1 MTENEYRER
10 THFVTKLGLSLHRC
24 GASSSRIE
32 RHLKNLCE
40 LLEIHGAFLYSP
52 TSFTFCYWLDD
63 PSEQIVKVERISPS
77 DGDLGRLEQI
87 DALITRFEEK
97 ELEFSDMWQAFEEA
111 GGSVNYYKKW
121 LQCLAWMVSSVC
133 FASIFSTNLIDGLAS
148 GVISILVFVLAEYSS
163 RSSRFTAT
171 TEVTAAVLSGVL
183 ATAVAALGLGINVPL
198 VVLST
203 LIVFIPGVSL
213 TVALSE
219 IAERD
224 LVSGTSKLVDA
235 VMSLFKLYIGALLGM
250 GLGEALWP
258 VMAVPTVLNLPT
270 LPSWKVIPLMLL
282 LSVAVSL
289 VLNIRL
295 RLIPWCIVSALIG
308 FTVAQYAGAAFG
320 TVVGMFLGALAV
332 GMYANWFANY
342 RNKPATIVLLQGI
355 IVLVPG
361 SKSYMVLNA
370 WITGEQI
377 LSDGPSINEAFLTFI
392 SLVVGLLL
400 ANALLPSRKS
410 L

>member
-1 MTENEYRER
+1 MTKHQYRER
-10 THFVTKLGLSLHRC
+10 TKFVTKLGISLHQC
-24 GASSSRIE
+24 GATSPRIE
-32 RHLKNLCE
+32 RHLLNLCE
-40 LLEIHGAFLYSP
+40 LLGIHGAFLYSP

-63 PSEQIVKVERISPS
+63 PSEQTVKVERVAPS

-87 DALITRFEEK
+87 DAMITRFEEN
-97 ELEFSDMWQAFEEA
+97 ELEFSEMREALEDVGSSVSYYSKPIQAMAWMLSSACFA
-111 GGSVNYYKKW
+111 LIFSVN
-121 LQCLAWMVSSVC
+121 S
-133 FASIFSTNLIDGLAS
+133 IDGILS
-148 GVISILVFVLAEYSS
+148 GLISMVVFVLAHFATKSH
-163 RSSRFTAT
+163 RFAPT
-171 TEVTAAVLSGVL
+171 TEVIAAVLSGVL
-183 ATAVAALGLGINVPL
+183 ATAVAALGVRINVPL

-219 IAERD
+219 IAERA

-250 GLGEALWP
+250 GLGEILWP
-258 VMAVPTVLNLPT
+258 VTADPIALSLPSLPT
-270 LPSWKVIPLMLL
+270 WKAMPLILL
-282 LSVAVSL
+282 LSLAVSF
-289 VLNIRL
+289 VLNIRFKL
-295 RLIPWCIVSALIG
+295 APWCLVSALIG
-308 FTVAQYAGAAFG
+308 FTVAQYASAAFG
-320 TVVGMFLGALAV
+320 TVVGMFLGALVV
-332 GMYANWFANY
+332 GMYANWFANFK
-342 RNKPATIVLLQGI
+342 NKPASIVLLQGL